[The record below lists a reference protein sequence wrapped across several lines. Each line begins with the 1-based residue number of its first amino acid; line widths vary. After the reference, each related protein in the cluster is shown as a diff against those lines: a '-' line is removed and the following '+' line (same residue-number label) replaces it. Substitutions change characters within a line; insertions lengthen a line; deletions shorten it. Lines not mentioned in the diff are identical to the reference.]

1 MNLNSSIK
9 TSILPSTSMNHM
21 GYWFIHNS
29 LVNIESLLLKEMNGK
44 SINLKKQLNLDGF
57 SYETYS
63 YLKKVMNYYSYS
75 QN

>member
-1 MNLNSSIK
+1 
-9 TSILPSTSMNHM
+9 M
-21 GYWFIHNS
+21 GHWFIHNS
-29 LVNIESLLLKEMNGK
+29 LVNSESLLLKEMNGK